1 LLDRLLEAVR
11 GGESRVLVVRGEP
24 GVGKSALLEYVAER
38 SSGCRVARAAGVQS
52 EMELA
57 YAGLHQLCAPMLGCR
72 EHLPEPQRNALD
84 TAFGLMKGT
93 APDRFLVSLAALGL
107 ASDAANERP
116 LVCLV
121 DDAQWLDRESLR
133 ALEFVARRLFAE
145 SVALVFGARS
155 SADDQLLEPFQER
168 VLPGLPELVLEG
180 LGDEDARA
188 LLDSAI
194 HERLDERVRDRIIAE
209 TRGNPLALLELP
221 RGLSPANLAGGFAP
235 PDARALS
242 GKIEDSFRGRLGRLP
257 AQTQRLLLLAAAE
270 PIGDASLVWR
280 AADSLGIDPAAADA
294 AESDRLV
301 EFGRRVT
308 FRHALV
314 RSATYTASS
323 PQQRREV
330 HGALA
335 EATDRQLDP
344 DRRAWHL
351 AQATPGPD
359 DEVASELERSASRA
373 QARGGLSAAAAFLE
387 RSAALT
393 PDPSMQALR
402 RLQAAGACL
411 AAGANERAQ
420 ALLGESLPHLSD
432 PAARAQ
438 ASRMEG
444 AIRFAGGR
452 GGDTPALLFDAAMSL
467 RDLDPLLARETLLES
482 LEAAMW
488 AGNLTSGTTMLNV
501 AEAARTSPAPDNAEN
516 AASLLLTG
524 YGLRFT
530 VGYPAAIDWW
540 RRAVDEH
547 REENP
552 PRLQWQG
559 MLWNA
564 TGEMLDFDAHI
575 ATARERVRLAREH
588 GALAEL
594 PVALSCLA
602 WNELLGGRT
611 EAGEALVAEA
621 AEIAAATGA
630 PSMPAAE
637 GIGRLGFLSWR
648 GNEEETRRQ
657 AESVTAGAVAGGQGL
672 GVTLAQFFLMKLELG
687 LGRYEEAR
695 ICALNVFEEDSPY
708 TGTMALGDAV
718 EAMARAGDMNSARAA
733 LERLSERALASGA
746 SWGMGLLARSRAL
759 LAPDTAAEAL
769 FKEALAYLARSGVA
783 SELARAHL
791 LYGEWLRRER
801 RRRDAREQ
809 LRAAH
814 EMFLTMGADGFGE
827 RTRRELLATGETA
840 RKRTAETRSELTAQ
854 ETQVARLAR
863 DGLTNPEIGARLFI
877 SASTVQYHLRKVFMK
892 LDINSRVQ
900 LGRVLPGDPATTSQG

>member
-1 LLDRLLEAVR
+1 MLLGRDSEREVLDRLLEAVR

-57 YAGLHQLCAPMLGCR
+57 YAGLHQLCAPMLDR
-72 EHLPEPQRNALD
+72 SEHLPGPQRNALA
-84 TAFGLMKGT
+84 TAFGLMTGA
-93 APDRFLVSLAALGL
+93 APDRFLVSLAVLGL
-107 ASDAANERP
+107 LSDAANERP

-155 SADDQLLEPFQER
+155 SADDQLLEGSAER

-180 LGDEDARA
+180 LGEEDARA

-221 RGLSPANLAGGFAP
+221 RGLSPANLAGGFAL
-235 PDARALS
+235 PDAKALS
-242 GKIEDSFRGRLGRLP
+242 GKIEESFRGRLGRLP
-257 AQTQRLLLLAAAE
+257 AETQQLLLLAAAE
-270 PIGDASLVWR
+270 PIGDASLIRR
-280 AADSLGIDPAAADA
+280 AADSLGIGPAASGS

-314 RSATYTASS
+314 RSAIYTASS

-330 HGALA
+330 HRALA
-335 EATDRQLDP
+335 EATDGQLDP

-351 AQATPGPD
+351 AQSTPGPD
-359 DEVASELERSASRA
+359 DEVASELERCASRA
-373 QARGGLSAAAAFLE
+373 QARGGLSAAAAFME

-393 PDPSMQALR
+393 PDASRQALR
-402 RLQAAGACL
+402 RLQAAGAFL

-420 ALLGESLPHLSD
+420 ALLGESLPYLTD

-482 LEAAMW
+482 FEAAMW

-501 AEAARTSPAPDNAEN
+501 AEAARTSRPPDDQAN

-524 YGLRFT
+524 YSQRFT
-530 VGYPAAIDWW
+530 VGYPAAVDWW
-540 RRAVDEH
+540 RRAIDEH
-547 REENP
+547 RSEVPNP
-552 PRLQWQG
+552 PRLQWEG
-559 MLWNA
+559 MIWNA
-564 TGEMLDFDAHI
+564 TGDMLDFDEHI
-575 ATARERVRLAREH
+575 ATAQQRVRLAREH

-611 EAGEALVAEA
+611 EAGEALVTEA
-621 AEIAAATGA
+621 ADIAAATGA

-648 GNEEETRRQ
+648 GSEEETRRH
-657 AESVTAGAVAGGQGL
+657 AETVTAGAVAGGQGL

-718 EAMARAGDMNSARAA
+718 EATVRAGDMDSARAA

-759 LAPDTAAEAL
+759 LAPDTDAE
-769 FKEALAYLARSGVA
+769 G
-783 SELARAHL
+783 
-791 LYGEWLRRER
+791 LY
-801 RRRDAREQ
+801 
-809 LRAAH
+809 
-814 EMFLTMGADGFGE
+814 
-827 RTRRELLATGETA
+827 
-840 RKRTAETRSELTAQ
+840 K
-854 ETQVARLAR
+854 
-863 DGLTNPEIGARLFI
+863 
-877 SASTVQYHLRKVFMK
+877 
-892 LDINSRVQ
+892 
-900 LGRVLPGDPATTSQG
+900 